1 MAKHQTLTSCQDKTL
16 ADLVDYTGKE
26 NYPLFLFMD
35 FSRSTGR
42 KFFIWAIEN
51 DVFYFK
57 DLCKCDINKM
67 SEEWMTE
74 RRFSTLLLALKG
86 VEEIELPSDIIRYAM
101 DDPFV
106 RSLQSNH
113 AERFPATSRFGCIRE
128 ILGIQDS
135 DAYKIT
141 AFSTV
146 MLIKKIW
153 TKEFF
158 EKIIAS
164 YHQHK
169 AYSQKALNYYYT
181 SVGVIKP
188 VQNTAKK
195 YPINEMFYDLE
206 YKGHALKEV
215 DNLSIVS
222 VRYKTSIAFTNR
234 FEKIY
239 PAIDKNCTDFEEGL
253 KEAIQKYPK
262 YEMVCARASG
272 QTLQMVGQACG
283 NVTREC
289 VRQTMDKF
297 YDIYLDVVRVWA
309 RAEMKSVTSLKPL
322 FKDDLLN
329 RIFTPYLYTNVRTK
343 NHFLTRQGYIVS
355 ISWYTRLVDEVK
367 GYLDKNGYYTKNEFA
382 KVIKK
387 YGIDLDSD
395 FAVMEDSGL
404 FEIMNLKARENAV
417 CEPFHYSEIAKTASL
432 IVLKH
437 FKDGIA
443 VYSDDIEKLK
453 DIALKDFG
461 VDARKRSWSAT
472 ILRCEDIILS
482 DRGYYSHVKTIN
494 YDDTALLKTVNDIK
508 KQLEE
513 DLFVSTRCW
522 FESHRAELQNSGI
535 KNEHLLYGLLTKEFK
550 DTFDYRKYV
559 IYQKGSPLVSKSV
572 TDILF
577 DYIVENGPV
586 FKDEFVK
593 KFHLDCSMLTCLTIS
608 KPIVLKDDGKVI
620 AIWKS
625 EDYSTEFKHAV
636 FKAIDEDIEKY
647 GSVFKTR
654 LWGDVKVSAEK
665 EGIKD
670 ETELYSICRQL
681 LRDDEEYIVKNSF
694 ICKGENIK
702 PTRIL
707 DGVSEFMKGKGV
719 MSISELAEEYSEYMG
734 FNKERIMINLYYA
747 PTAYFRLGTKSI
759 VSPYDVEVSKTTK
772 NILKNELNH
781 YFNKNSKLSY
791 SDFEKMDFS
800 KASVKV
806 NGKDWNMTWPVFGSC
821 VRHYFPEYI
830 VSNAGKTAYIQKAI

>member
-1 MAKHQTLTSCQDKTL
+1 MAEHQTLTSCQGETL

-26 NYPLFLFMD
+26 NYPLFLFVD

-51 DVFYFK
+51 SVFYFK
-57 DLCKCDINKM
+57 DLYKCDIDEM

-74 RRFSTLLLALKG
+74 RRFSTLLLTLKG
-86 VEEIELPSDIIRYAM
+86 IEEIELPSEIIRYAT
-101 DDPFV
+101 DDPFI
-106 RSLQSNH
+106 RSLQSNPT
-113 AERFPATSRFGCIRE
+113 ERFPATSRFGCIRE

-146 MLIKKIW
+146 MLLKKVW
-153 TKEFF
+153 TREFF
-158 EKIIAS
+158 EKIIAG

-169 AYSQKALNYYYT
+169 SYGQKTLNYYY
-181 SVGVIKP
+181 SLVGVIKP
-188 VQNTAKK
+188 VQNTEKK
-195 YPINEMFYDLE
+195 YPINEMFYNLE

-215 DNLSIVS
+215 DNFSLLSI
-222 VRYKTSIAFTNR
+222 RYKTSIAFVNR
-234 FEKIY
+234 FEMIY

-262 YEMVCARASG
+262 YEMVCARADG

-309 RAEMKSVTSLKPL
+309 RVQMKSVTSLKPL

-329 RIFTPYLYTNVRTK
+329 RIFTPYLYANVRTK
-343 NHFLTRQGYIVS
+343 NHFLTRLGYIVS
-355 ISWYTRLVDEVK
+355 ASWYTCLVDEVK
-367 GYLDKNGYYTKNEFA
+367 DYLDKNGYYTKEEFA
-382 KVIKK
+382 KVVKK
-387 YGIDLDSD
+387 YGIDSD
-395 FAVMEDSGL
+395 NNFALMENSGL
-404 FEIMNLKARENAV
+404 FEIMNLKSRSNV
-417 CEPFHYSEIAKTASL
+417 ICEPLRYPEIAKTVSL

-443 VYSDDIEKLK
+443 VYSDDIEKLQ

-461 VDARKRSWSAT
+461 VEAKKRSWAAT
-472 ILRCEDIILS
+472 VLRCEDIVLS
-482 DRGYYSHVKTIN
+482 DRGCYSHMKTVN
-494 YDDTALLKTVNDIK
+494 YDDTVLSKAVSDIK
-508 KQLEE
+508 KQLKT

-522 FESHRAELQNSGI
+522 FESHRTELKDGGI
-535 KNEHLLYGLLTKEFK
+535 KNEHLLYGLLMKEFK
-550 DTFDYRKYV
+550 DTFDFRKYV

-586 FKDEFVK
+586 FKDEFVE

-608 KPIVLKDDGKVI
+608 KPVVLKEDGKVI
-620 AIWKS
+620 DIWKS
-625 EDYSTEFKHAV
+625 ENYSTEFKHAV
-636 FKAIDEDIEKY
+636 FKVIDEDIEKY

-654 LWGDVKVSAEK
+654 LWEDVKTFAEV

-694 ICKGENIK
+694 ICKGKDIK
-702 PTRIL
+702 PTRLL
-707 DGVSEFMKGKGV
+707 DGVPEFMKGKGV
-719 MSISELAEEYSEYMG
+719 MSISELAKEYSEYMG
-734 FNKERIMINLYYA
+734 FNKERIIINLYYA
-747 PTAYFRLGTKSI
+747 PTAYFRLGAKSI
-759 VSPYDVEVSKTTK
+759 VSPYDVEISKTTK
-772 NILKNELNH
+772 NILKKELNH
-781 YFNKNSKLSY
+781 YFNKNNKLSY

-806 NGKDWNMTWPVFGSC
+806 NGKDWDMTWSVFGSC